1 MTSLLGITRYSGVN
15 EKDKKMEV
23 GVHYQKLDDGHIKPL
38 SQEHIPFE
46 LCNPINEN
54 IEMV

>member
-1 MTSLLGITRYSGVN
+1 LLGITRYSGVN
-15 EKDKKMEV
+15 EKDKEMEV